1 MPGILLP
8 HPNLR
13 RGGIIRSTR
22 MLSRSGIITRD
33 DETDPLAGIPFS
45 LRLQTHG
52 GEVSGVIH
60 SLLVSG
66 AGDDSVNGLYYMD
79 GSFDGRT
86 SFSHTSGDSH
96 IIWFSGWAPVPVWLL
111 NTTSGP
117 AYINL
122 NNTDLPP
129 EEEWQDAGGGG
140 PAPFITVIEHKR
152 LAPLGLYKDTTC
164 TIPAT
169 NEGDLIAGW
178 RDEISGSG
186 LVAVQDV
193 STKRPSLRFVAGRP
207 VVRFDGVDDVLQT
220 TIQAPDDAFSYAAS
234 GGFRGTGIYPALIG
248 SPPDGVTLGG
258 YNGDNRIGI
267 NRLGVNGPQTP
278 IDVGTGPFTFVAT
291 YEPYF
296 YSYHVRRPFV
306 PDVILTNQT
315 DASAG
320 YSATGNLM
328 IGNGH
333 NEEIAAPVDL
343 TSILIL
349 SGARWTAAEMALTAS
364 HLYTLF

>member
-33 DETDPLAGIPFS
+33 YETDPLAGIPFS

-52 GEVSGVIH
+52 GEV
-60 SLLVSG
+60 L
-66 AGDDSVNGLYYMD
+66 
-79 GSFDGRT
+79 
-86 SFSHTSGDSH
+86 
-96 IIWFSGWAPVPVWLL
+96 
-111 NTTSGP
+111 
-117 AYINL
+117 
-122 NNTDLPP
+122 
-129 EEEWQDAGGGG
+129 
-140 PAPFITVIEHKR
+140 
-152 LAPLGLYKDTTC
+152 PLGLYKDTAC

-169 NEGDLIAGW
+169 NEGDLIAAW

-278 IDVGTGPFTFVAT
+278 IDVGTGPFTFAAT